1 MRIVTFW
8 RVVFVLVF
16 VGVTWLT
23 LTPNPHDTQSSLA
36 IARFIAEVLFHN
48 QQFGDKVAHFLAYAT
63 LGATAAFAHFRIADR
78 RVLVIVALAVY
89 GGLLEFLQG
98 FGGIRVADFADA
110 LANASGA
117 LAVYPAALAIEYALG
132 RVRAA

>member
-8 RVVFVLVF
+8 RVVFGVVF
-16 VGVTWLT
+16 ACVTWLT
-23 LTPNPHDTQSSLA
+23 LTPNPQDTKSSLA

-48 QQFGDKVAHFLAYAT
+48 QQLGDKVAHFLAYAT
-63 LGATAAFAHFRIADR
+63 LGATAAFAHFRIVDR
-78 RVLVIVALAVY
+78 RVPVIVALAAY

-98 FGGIRVADFADA
+98 FGGVRVADFADA

-117 LAVYPAALAIEYALG
+117 LAVYPAALALEHTVK

>member
-8 RVVFVLVF
+8 RVVFAVVF
-16 VGVTWLT
+16 ACVTWLT
-23 LTPNPHDTQSSLA
+23 LTPNPHDTRSSLA

-63 LGATAAFAHFRIADR
+63 LGATAAFAHLRIAGR
-78 RVLVIVALAVY
+78 RVPVIVALAAY
-89 GGLLEFLQG
+89 GLLLEFLQG
-98 FGGIRVADFADA
+98 VGGVRVADFADA

-117 LAVYPAALAIEYALG
+117 LAVYPAALAIEYAVK
-132 RVRAA
+132 RVRTA